1 MDLSQSSIKTKNWSV
16 DNMSPQWIVHLSLRY
31 SQVALLSTPF
41 STCLG
46 QLASDAQS
54 LQEFQVLTLRLNID
68 WCIRPLIIHR
78 LVTVKLPS
86 QSEFI
91 LSLDEFGNRYYCG
104 DKEIATTL
112 LRMFMM
118 NLIQTF
124 EKKIHTKGIHHEISS
139 YFFLQAMFN
148 VISCKPSPIIKP
160 TSSRK
165 AYGCLFPKSSS
176 AIHRKIIPSFTITWK
191 W

>member
-1 MDLSQSSIKTKNWSV
+1 MNCTLEPVIQSGGTA
-16 DNMSPQWIVHLSLRY
+16 QY
-31 SQVALLSTPF
+31 TPF
-41 STCLG
+41 FTCLG
-46 QLASDAQS
+46 QLANDAQS

-78 LVTVKLPS
+78 LVTVKLLS

-91 LSLDEFGNRYYCG
+91 LSLDEFGNRYYCA

-112 LRMFMM
+112 LSMFMM
-118 NLIQTF
+118 NLIQKF

-139 YFFLQAMFN
+139 CFFLQAMFN
-148 VISCKPSPIIKP
+148 VISCKPSPIKL

>member
-1 MDLSQSSIKTKNWSV
+1 MDLSQSSIKTNNWSV
-16 DNMSPQWIVHLSLRY
+16 DNMSPQWIVHLSPRY

-148 VISCKPSPIIKP
+148 VISCKPSPIIKL